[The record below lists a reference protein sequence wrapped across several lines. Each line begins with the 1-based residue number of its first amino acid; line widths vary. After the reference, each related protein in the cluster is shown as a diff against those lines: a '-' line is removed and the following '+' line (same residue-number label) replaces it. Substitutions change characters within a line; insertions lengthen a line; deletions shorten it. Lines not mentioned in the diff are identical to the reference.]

1 MFLSNRIFELFKLN
15 KETFEFLQSEN
26 QVLKAER
33 DALKSEL
40 LTTKANFEWLR
51 VRCNGLE
58 AQNAQFLEKVTG
70 VRIPVPEIVRST
82 KMDPMDF
89 NSDLFE
95 DIGDVRAKMLGLPTY
110 SDN

>member
-1 MFLSNRIFELFKLN
+1 MWISNKIFDLFKLN
-15 KETFEFLQSEN
+15 KETFEFIQDEN
-26 QVLKAER
+26 KILKAER

-40 LTTKANFEWLR
+40 LTTKANFEWIR

-70 VRIPVPEIVRST
+70 VKIPVPEIVRST
-82 KMDPMDF
+82 HMNPLDF

-95 DIGDVRAKMLGLPTY
+95 DVGDERAKTMGLATY
-110 SDN
+110 NS